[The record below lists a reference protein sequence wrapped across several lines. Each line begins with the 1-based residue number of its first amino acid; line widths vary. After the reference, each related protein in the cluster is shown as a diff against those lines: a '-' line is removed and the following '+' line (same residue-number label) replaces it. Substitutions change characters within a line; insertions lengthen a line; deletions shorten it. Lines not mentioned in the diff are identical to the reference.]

1 MTLINV
7 VGLGE
12 RARIAWLLS
21 TTMLTGFVFAIPTV
35 SGHAQTIVDQG
46 TLVVSSDAQLG
57 GDSVIVDNSA
67 NLNATLQINAGV
79 TIGNEVYINNQ
90 GILSNAGTI
99 LRGANDDIA
108 VASDGGGA
116 LSIIWRQA

>member
-35 SGHAQTIVDQG
+35 SGHGQTIVGQG
-46 TLVVSSDAQLG
+46 TLVVSSDAQPG

-67 NLNATLQINAGV
+67 NLNAALQINAGV
-79 TIGNEVYINNQ
+79 TIGNEIHINNQ
-90 GILSNAGTI
+90 GILSKRGHHFAG
-99 LRGANDDIA
+99 
-108 VASDGGGA
+108 
-116 LSIIWRQA
+116 RQ